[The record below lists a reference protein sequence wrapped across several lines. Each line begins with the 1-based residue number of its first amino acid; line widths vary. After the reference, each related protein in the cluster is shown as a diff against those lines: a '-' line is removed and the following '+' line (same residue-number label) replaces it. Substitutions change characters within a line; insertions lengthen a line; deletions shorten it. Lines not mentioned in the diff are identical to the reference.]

1 MIIKR
6 QKQRITS
13 LACLALCGAWL
24 MTSATIA
31 VAPAWAETSA
41 AYTKS
46 ISDIERKLKT
56 LRSKQD
62 RLSKKKEGLRAKI
75 AQNTPDTKRGKVFKN
90 QEETVTENLA
100 VLHQDL
106 DRAFLMV
113 YSAGTLQGEMA
124 PTIFTSPDNVMTDM
138 RNEWAAAFVAEQILE
153 RSAKAAEERKKLQ
166 AQQATH
172 QKNEKQASRNRTKYQ
187 ASLRSVRQDLQEVQG
202 DIAGLESE
210 LASLQAQE
218 KVASSERKA
227 EKLQRQSS
235 RMAQASVDRTTKKKK
250 PKTTSRAKTKAQKFP
265 VLGDVVMKFGQKDA
279 LGTKSRGMVFEAGT
293 GKDVVVPRD
302 GTIKFAGAFGK
313 FKQLLIVEHQGGYH
327 SLITGF
333 DEIEKQVGD
342 RVRAGTVVG
351 QLAQAQAYY
360 ELRHNGVPVDPNRVS
375 F

>member
-1 MIIKR
+1 
-6 QKQRITS
+6 
-13 LACLALCGAWL
+13 
-24 MTSATIA
+24 MTSATIT
-31 VAPAWAETSA
+31 VKPAWAETSA

-46 ISDIERKLKT
+46 ASDIERKLKT

-62 RLSKKKEGLRAKI
+62 RLSKKKDGLRAKI
-75 AQNTPDTKRGKVFKN
+75 AQNKPDTKRGKVFKN
-90 QEETVTENLA
+90 QEEDIAENLA
-100 VLHQDL
+100 ALHQDL
-106 DRAFLMV
+106 DRAFLTI
-113 YSAGTLQGEMA
+113 YSAGTWQGQMS
-124 PTIFTSPDNVMTDM
+124 PTIFTSTDNVMRDM
-138 RNEWAAAFVAEQILE
+138 RNEWAASFVAEQILE
-153 RSAKAAEERKKLQ
+153 RSAQEAEERKR
-166 AQQATH
+166 QQEQHATH
-172 QKNEKQASRNRTKYQ
+172 QKKEKQTSRNRAKYQ
-187 ASLRSVRQDLQEVQG
+187 ESLRSVRKDLKVVQN
-202 DIAGLESE
+202 DIAGLEAE
-210 LASLQAQE
+210 LAALQPQE
-218 KVASSERKA
+218 KTASAERKA
-227 EKLQRQSS
+227 EKIQRQSS
-235 RMAQASVDRTTKKKK
+235 RMAQAAVNRAPATKKTKSQ
-250 PKTTSRAKTKAQKFP
+250 SREKSKSQKFP

-351 QLAQAQAYY
+351 QLAQAQSYY